1 MRKKIACLLAA
12 ALCVTAALGGCSGS
26 GKGSGGDASSSDGS
40 GGTFI
45 VRSAGDPMSFN
56 PDVAGDDNGYP
67 IAQNMFR
74 RLCAL
79 DSSKQNLVPE
89 AAESWEYNEDATKLT
104 FHLRDDLKWSDGESL
119 TSEDVKYTFDTIKA
133 NPTYYFS
140 ASMAVVDSIE
150 APDDYTVIFNL
161 NKPDSSLVYFLGW
174 YATFIMPEHVYNNG
188 QAWEENSEAT
198 NPTVTCG
205 PFKLEEYN
213 QGESVTLVKNEE
225 FADPAKLDKLI
236 FSIIPDEATAV
247 QALQN
252 GEIDFFENFSA
263 SYVTELEA
271 DPNIRVE
278 INEYPSPIR
287 MLFNFNNDT
296 LKNEAVRKAI
306 AMAVDRDE
314 VSEKVFN
321 EIQKPEYA
329 LYPSYVEWAA
339 NTEDTA
345 PEFDIEG
352 AKKVLE
358 DAGFT
363 ADADG
368 NYITGL
374 TIDVFEGSG
383 YPDTAR
389 LIQATLVEVG
399 IQTEIEV
406 SEYNAWSQKVSVE
419 KDFDICLM
427 GGFMGPDPSA
437 LVNRIGTGG
446 GSNYG
451 SYSNTKVDE
460 LLAQGASTAE
470 QSERATYY
478 KEAQT
483 ILAEELPYINIVSF
497 AGPEASN
504 AGFKNLPYDGEGKW
518 AWADYSHVE
527 KAN

>member
-104 FHLRDDLKWSDGESL
+104 FHLRDDLKWSDGEAL

-205 PFKLEEYN
+205 PFK
-213 QGESVTLVKNEE
+213 
-225 FADPAKLDKLI
+225 
-236 FSIIPDEATAV
+236 
-247 QALQN
+247 
-252 GEIDFFENFSA
+252 
-263 SYVTELEA
+263 
-271 DPNIRVE
+271 
-278 INEYPSPIR
+278 
-287 MLFNFNNDT
+287 
-296 LKNEAVRKAI
+296 
-306 AMAVDRDE
+306 
-314 VSEKVFN
+314 
-321 EIQKPEYA
+321 
-329 LYPSYVEWAA
+329 
-339 NTEDTA
+339 
-345 PEFDIEG
+345 
-352 AKKVLE
+352 
-358 DAGFT
+358 
-363 ADADG
+363 
-368 NYITGL
+368 
-374 TIDVFEGSG
+374 
-383 YPDTAR
+383 
-389 LIQATLVEVG
+389 
-399 IQTEIEV
+399 
-406 SEYNAWSQKVSVE
+406 
-419 KDFDICLM
+419 
-427 GGFMGPDPSA
+427 
-437 LVNRIGTGG
+437 TGG
-446 GSNYG
+446 
-451 SYSNTKVDE
+451 
-460 LLAQGASTAE
+460 
-470 QSERATYY
+470 
-478 KEAQT
+478 
-483 ILAEELPYINIVSF
+483 I
-497 AGPEASN
+497 
-504 AGFKNLPYDGEGKW
+504 
-518 AWADYSHVE
+518 
-527 KAN
+527 